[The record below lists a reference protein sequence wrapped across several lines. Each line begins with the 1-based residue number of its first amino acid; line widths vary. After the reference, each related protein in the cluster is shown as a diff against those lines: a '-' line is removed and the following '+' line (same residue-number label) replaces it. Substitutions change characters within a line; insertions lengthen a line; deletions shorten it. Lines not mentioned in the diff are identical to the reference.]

1 MVTDGCTIHYTTTN
15 GKVANVRESEFNAN
29 VLSHTY
35 KEKGTIIF
43 DKPISK
49 ISCAFNGCKTLV
61 SITLPDSIN
70 NFSIYSFS
78 GCDNL
83 QEINHKF
90 SSQDKR
96 CLINSKGVLI
106 TFATGNITEYTV
118 PSNVSQIGG
127 GAFRYSKLTKI
138 NIPNSVQI
146 IGLCAFQNCATI
158 CEVIMDYGI
167 LEICQSAFSNC
178 KNLKRIVIPDSV
190 IKVGDYAFVG
200 CKSLSSFDSNL
211 TTPDKRCLII
221 DGTLVAFA
229 TASITDYIFPDEVT
243 SYKQTVFDYTGLKKK
258 LTKALDTKINSN
270 SLKNSF
276 PTSAVDSVVKSE
288 TITKKDVYSQFRST
302 ITKEEQDCKWIKP
315 GTNITIQGLTLSR
328 GNFYLGNYYKVHKLP
343 SGIKYTSKDKIILW
357 GTINPK
363 LSISQGKFCK
373 DSYFFSYY
381 NLSPEGR
388 YIYLSWLANLTPT
401 KDVPDDILLLYICG
415 IQLRLFLDMD
425 CVIEEKEILINY
437 LINLKSELSAK
448 SRISYYIDEVID
460 ISLAKFFFG
469 EAYRFP
475 LEKFNFFRTPLN
487 FNKYLNSTI
496 FSKDCIN
503 SDNSDRIFEI
513 YENLYSNSP
522 LAKCKKYFTLFYK
535 KNKRFFRF
543 SSIGFNYKDVVQI
556 PNDLPL
562 YSYLNISKICNFQLF
577 ETNNYASDIVECI
590 GKCFIKYNGD
600 FLSFKQIY
608 PYSMEQNC
616 PLIYF
621 SLPKYIAE
629 KETKILSNFK
639 QSLKTLEINRA
650 KIINY
655 STLAEIF
662 GINCDEDFLTRPV
675 IRCII
680 SGLSNFGYGIVPNI
694 DVSYDKLINTK
705 ESCVL
710 YKYPKSIRLSNDQA
724 FKHTEILCKLLAL
737 IMQGTN
743 VNEQELTAIY
753 NNLSKLTDNKH
764 NSTYLY
770 AYFLWL
776 SQRKNVLDKG
786 IKQVLSAL
794 PKSQK
799 TVILNV
805 ILNIVT
811 TYDFINI
818 DRISALNKILPYL
831 DENIES
837 VHSLLHQAIAD
848 DSNYV
853 PSKETENISDKC
865 ISVISEIKLDSDK
878 LNKFKK
884 QTKESHSLLSE
895 IFTSDSEADDSLNT
909 NIGGNIMKQI
919 LVTLFKQEIWDFS
932 DFAEICQN
940 NGVLPGSMLEQINDY
955 AYDVVN
961 DIVAEESDDKIYVTI
976 EYKDRLV

>member
-1 MVTDGCTIHYTTTN
+1 MATNGCTIHYTTTN
-15 GKVANVRESEFNAN
+15 GKVANIRESEFDAN

-35 KEKGTIIF
+35 EKEGILVF

-49 ISCAFNGCKTLV
+49 IRDAFYECKTLV
-61 SITLPDSIN
+61 SITLPDTIN
-70 NFSIYSFS
+70 NFSRYAFW

-83 QEINHKF
+83 QEFNHKF

-106 TFATGNITEYTV
+106 TFAPGNITEYTV
-118 PSNVSQIGG
+118 PSNATQIGG

-146 IGLCAFQNCATI
+146 IGLCAFQNCATL

-178 KNLKRIVIPDSV
+178 KNLKHIVIPDSL
-190 IKVGDYAFVG
+190 IKVADYAFVG

-211 TTPDKRCLII
+211 TTLDKRCLLI

-229 TASITDYIFPDEVT
+229 TAGITDYIFPEEVT
-243 SYKQTVFDYTGLKKK
+243 SYQQTVFDYTGLKKK
-258 LTKALDTKINSN
+258 LTKALDARINSN

-276 PTSAVDSVVKSE
+276 PTSTVASVVKSV
-288 TITKKDVYSQFRST
+288 TITKKDVYSQIRAT

-315 GTNITIQGLTLSR
+315 ESTIIVQGLTLSR
-328 GNFYLGNYYKVHKLP
+328 GNFYLGNYYKVKKRP
-343 SGIKYTSKDKIILW
+343 SSIKYTSKDKVILW

-415 IQLRLFLDMD
+415 IQLRLFLDLD
-425 CVIEEKEILINY
+425 CVIEEKEVLINY

-469 EAYRFP
+469 EAYKFP
-475 LEKFNFFRTPLN
+475 LERFNFFRTPLN

-496 FSKDCIN
+496 FSKDCI
-503 SDNSDRIFEI
+503 NSDRIFEI

-522 LAKCKKYFTLFYK
+522 LAKCKKYFTLFYE
-535 KNKRFFRF
+535 KNKRFFNF
-543 SSIGFNYKDVVQI
+543 SKLGGNHKDVVQI
-556 PNDLPL
+556 PNSLPL
-562 YSYLNISKICNFQLF
+562 YSNLNITKVCNFQLF
-577 ETNNYASDIVECI
+577 ETNNYSSDIIESLK
-590 GKCFIKYNGD
+590 KCFKKFDGD

-608 PYSMEQNC
+608 PYSTEQNC
-616 PLIYF
+616 PLVYF

-629 KETKILSNFK
+629 KETEILSDFK
-639 QSLKTLEINRA
+639 ERLNALEINRA
-650 KIINY
+650 KIVNF

-662 GINCDEDFLTRPV
+662 GIKCNDDFLTRPV
-675 IRCII
+675 IRCILF
-680 SGLSNFGYGIVPNI
+680 GLSNFGYGIVPNI

-710 YKYPKSIRLSNDQA
+710 YKYPKSIRLSIDQA
-724 FKHTEILCKLLAL
+724 FKRSEILCRLLAL
-737 IMQGTN
+737 ILQGTN
-743 VNEQELTAIY
+743 INELELTTIY
-753 NNLSKLTDNKH
+753 VNLSKLTDNKH
-764 NSTYLY
+764 NLIYLY

-786 IKQVLSAL
+786 IKQALLALS
-794 PKSQK
+794 KSQK
-799 TVILNV
+799 SVILNV

-811 TYDFINI
+811 TDDFINV

-831 DENIES
+831 NDNIES
-837 VHSLLHQAIAD
+837 VHSLIHQAIAVD
-848 DSNYV
+848 YNYV
-853 PSKETENISDKC
+853 SSRETDNNSDE
-865 ISVISEIKLDSDK
+865 SVGVMSEIKLDSNK
-878 LNKFKK
+878 LNKLKK

-895 IFTSDSEADDSLNT
+895 IFSSDNEEDNSLNT
-909 NIGGNIMKQI
+909 NLGGNIMKQI
-919 LVTLFKQEIWDFS
+919 LVTLFKQEVWEYG
-932 DFAEICQN
+932 DFAELCQN
-940 NGVLPGSMLEQINDY
+940 NGVLPGSILEQINDY
-955 AYDVVN
+955 AYEVVN
-961 DIVAEESDDKIYVTI
+961 DIVAEESEGKIYVTL
-976 EYKDRLV
+976 EYKDKLV